1 MITIVFWALAFVFTR
16 LALQFF
22 TAFSLGFLRYFAA
35 SVTLVLV
42 IAKLKINPPR
52 KKDFHWYVVSAA
64 SGFFLY
70 MIFFNTGTKY
80 VTAATSSIVIATTPI
95 ITALLASVFFK
106 ERLKVYQ
113 WMAVLIEF
121 AGILILTLTGGSFSV
136 NIGVCWLLVAAL
148 LISIYNLIQRKLTK
162 TYNSLQVSAYSI
174 LMGTV
179 MLAIFAPTSLKE
191 IQQAPSI
198 QFFYIA
204 ILGVFS
210 SAIAYVS
217 WAKAFSK
224 AKNTSDVSNYMFV
237 TPLITGILGFII
249 AGEVPEMSTV
259 FGGIVIILGV
269 LLFNKESLINKNRV
283 SIRAGMGE

>member
-1 MITIVFWALAFVFTR
+1 MRIKDSFHLYALITIVFWALAFVFTR

-148 LISIYNLIQRKLTK
+148 LISIYNLIQLV
-162 TYNSLQVSAYSI
+162 LPLSI
-174 LMGTV
+174 TFLPVNFG
-179 MLAIFAPTSLKE
+179 APWCALE
-191 IQQAPSI
+191 QL
-198 QFFYIA
+198 Y
-204 ILGVFS
+204 
-210 SAIAYVS
+210 
-217 WAKAFSK
+217 
-224 AKNTSDVSNYMFV
+224 
-237 TPLITGILGFII
+237 
-249 AGEVPEMSTV
+249 
-259 FGGIVIILGV
+259 
-269 LLFNKESLINKNRV
+269 
-283 SIRAGMGE
+283 